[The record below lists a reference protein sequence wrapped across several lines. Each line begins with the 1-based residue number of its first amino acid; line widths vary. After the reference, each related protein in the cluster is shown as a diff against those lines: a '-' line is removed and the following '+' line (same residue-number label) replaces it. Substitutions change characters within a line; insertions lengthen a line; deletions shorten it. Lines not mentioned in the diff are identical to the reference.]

1 MRRDDICIYVSP
13 ANRARLEAI
22 IVDRNSNAK
31 AVWRARI
38 VLATAD
44 GHGTNAIMRLTG
56 KSKPCVW
63 RWQERYIAEGVDGL
77 MRDKTR
83 PAGRKPLSRKVR
95 LKVLAKTANKTPANT
110 THWSRASMAAEMGIS
125 PSSVGR
131 IWAEAG
137 LKPHLVRRFKVSNDP
152 LFEEKVTDVVGLYLN
167 PPDRALVLCVDEKS
181 QIQALDR
188 TQPGLPL
195 KRGRAATMTHDYKRH
210 GTTTLFAALDVKSGL
225 VIGECQPRHRA
236 KEFIRFLKRINRCV
250 QRHLDI
256 HLVLDN
262 YGTHK
267 TPEVKRW
274 LGKHSR
280 FHLHFTPTSAS
291 WLNLVERFFAEITHQ
306 AHPARRLQERCRPRG
321 GHPRLSR
328 PPQRRSQALRV
339 DQERRGHS
347 RQRATCSRHTRG
359 HQSREPTVKLRA
371 LARVPWQRGAWSP
384 RRSVRPHP

>member
-13 ANRARLEAI
+13 SNRARLAALI
-22 IVDRNSNAK
+22 DDRNTPSK
-31 AVWRARI
+31 VVWRAEI

-44 GHGTNAIMRLTG
+44 EHGTNEIMRRTG

-63 RWQERYIAEGVDGL
+63 RWQERYVEEGVQGL

-83 PAGRKPLSRKVR
+83 PSRKPPLPDKVK
-95 LKVLAKTANKTPANT
+95 LAVLTKTANETPANA
-110 THWSRASMAAEMGIS
+110 THWSRATMAAEMGIS

-137 LKPHLVRRFKVSNDP
+137 LKPHLVRRFKISNDP
-152 LFEEKVTDVVGLYLN
+152 QFEEKITDVVGLYMN

-195 KRGRAATMTHDYKRH
+195 KKGRAATMTHDYKRH

-236 KEFIRFLKRINRCV
+236 KEFIRFLKRIDRCV

-267 TPEVKRW
+267 TPEVKAW
-274 LGKHSR
+274 LAKHLR
-280 FHLHFTPTSAS
+280 FKLHFTPTSAS
-291 WLNLVERFFAEITHQ
+291 WLNLVERFFAEITTKRI
-306 AHPARRLQERCRPRG
+306 RRGIFRSVAELEDSIHDYLDRHNADPK
-321 GHPRLSR
+321 PFVWTKTADVILEKE
-328 PPQRRSQALRV
+328 QRALHKLEALKNGYQAL
-339 DQERRGHS
+339 DSEH
-347 RQRATCSRHTRG
+347 
-359 HQSREPTVKLRA
+359 
-371 LARVPWQRGAWSP
+371 
-384 RRSVRPHP
+384 